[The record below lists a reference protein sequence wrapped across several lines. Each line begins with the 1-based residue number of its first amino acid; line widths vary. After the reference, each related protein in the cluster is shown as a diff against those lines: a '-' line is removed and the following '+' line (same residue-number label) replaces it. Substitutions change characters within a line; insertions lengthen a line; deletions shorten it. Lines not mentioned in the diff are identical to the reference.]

1 MSDDSTTERHVDLEI
16 GRIRVR
22 ESGDGPPVLLV
33 HGALVNSHLWD
44 DVIPLLAD
52 RHRVIAPDLP
62 LGCHADPVRRAA
74 PLDLPAQADV
84 VADLVTALDLDDVTL
99 IGNDTGGAICQLV
112 VTRRPEGIGRLVLT
126 SCDAFDNCPP
136 RFFRFLVWAS
146 YLPGNAWLIAQ
157 SMRSPWFARLPIAFG
172 RLTHRG
178 LDRERLDLMFEP
190 PRRSREVRRDAVRLL
205 RSMNAADTQAAAAAL
220 GDVTIPVLIA
230 WSADDRIFPP
240 EHASRLAAL
249 LPHATVSAIADSLA
263 FSPIDQPAALAQR
276 IAEFTDQAA

>member
-1 MSDDSTTERHVDLEI
+1 
-16 GRIRVR
+16 
-22 ESGDGPPVLLV
+22 
-33 HGALVNSHLWD
+33 
-44 DVIPLLAD
+44 
-52 RHRVIAPDLP
+52 
-62 LGCHADPVRRAA
+62 
-74 PLDLPAQADV
+74 V